1 MAKQI
6 WQPTT
11 LLAPVPCVLVSCGT
25 MEHPNALTIAWTG
38 IINTKPAMTYV
49 SLQKSRYSYDL
60 IGQTGEFV
68 INLVPESLVKQTD
81 FCGVRSGR
89 DINKFEYC
97 GFTAQ
102 KMAQVSAPGI
112 EECPVNLECRV
123 TQRIQLGT
131 HEMFLAEILN
141 VHVDE
146 RLIDQTGKLHIEKAH
161 LAAYA
166 HGAYFALGKQ
176 IGTFGYSVRKKPV
189 RRNR

>member
-1 MAKQI
+1 
-6 WQPTT
+6 
-11 LLAPVPCVLVSCGT
+11 
-25 MEHPNALTIAWTG
+25 
-38 IINTKPAMTYV
+38 
-49 SLQKSRYSYDL
+49 
-60 IGQTGEFV
+60 
-68 INLVPESLVKQTD
+68 
-81 FCGVRSGR
+81 
-89 DINKFEYC
+89 
-97 GFTAQ
+97 
-102 KMAQVSAPGI
+102 
-112 EECPVNLECRV
+112 VNLECRV
-123 TQRIQLGT
+123 TQRIALGT